1 MKLTKEQQAKVEE
14 NLGLVYKV
22 LRDKL
27 KGQSAVGSYT
37 REDLFQVGCIG
48 LCKAAA
54 TDKGGT
60 FSTYAYRLI
69 WHEICDVLVKANKQ
83 RNAEIYDEYE
93 RDIPDTDTGERR
105 AEINFDVVRTLVSAK
120 AEAPPHVVK
129 GIDAMLLMAKGYT
142 CREIGERMGASENLV
157 SAYVSKARKFLMG
170 RPQSAVIME
179 IYAA

>member
-48 LCKAAA
+48 LYKAAA